1 MGTSGEGNLL
11 GKGKLFGKNF
21 WTWGKL
27 LNRGKRK
34 TFLASGKLSRIWKLL
49 NKETFLAIFVWD

>member
-21 WTWGKL
+21 WTWGKPSEPGEKENIL
-27 LNRGKRK
+27 GKR
-34 TFLASGKLSRIWKLL
+34 
-49 NKETFLAIFVWD
+49 